1 MGARRVTFKHAR
13 RRGPILSASGIVWW
27 HGICRKLSMGD
38 QAFQMRDEAQIVTAV
53 TMSYMVYH
61 DNKIERLKL
70 FLNYWY
76 SVSRGQRAIRINNKW
91 NFINT
96 RMIVRRNN
104 NIDKGSDA
112 GLFPPSIVKGAVSRN
127 KLRPDSRPTE
137 RR

>member
-1 MGARRVTFKHAR
+1 
-13 RRGPILSASGIVWW
+13 
-27 HGICRKLSMGD
+27 MGD
-38 QAFQMRDEAQIVTAV
+38 QAFQMRDEAQIVIAV

-76 SVSRGQRAIRINNKW
+76 SISRGQRAIGTNNKW
-91 NFINT
+91 NFIST

-104 NIDKGSDA
+104 NIDQGSAA
-112 GLFPPSIVKGAVSRN
+112 GLYPPSFIKGAVSRN
-127 KLRPDSRPTE
+127 KLRPDSWPTE

>member
-1 MGARRVTFKHAR
+1 MLAGEGGSCLLRAWFGRVAFAASPPLGIKLFKSGTRR
-13 RRGPILSASGIVWW
+13 
-27 HGICRKLSMGD
+27 
-38 QAFQMRDEAQIVTAV
+38 EIVTAV

-61 DNKIERLKL
+61 NNKIERLKL